1 MSTQDNDSDY
11 DNGSHNDNESAP
23 VAEVVVDAVDEVV
36 VDEFEVSI
44 AHFHIPAGAH
54 SKLRRTCPAF

>member
-1 MSTQDNDSDY
+1 MSSQHKD
-11 DNGSHNDNESAP
+11 SHNDNGSDKDNESVP
-23 VAEVVVDAVDEVV
+23 VAEVV

>member
-1 MSTQDNDSDY
+1 MPMQDKDSDY
-11 DNGSHNDNESAP
+11 DNSSHSTNESAP
-23 VAEVVVDAVDEVV
+23 VTDVV

-44 AHFHIPAGAH
+44 AHFHIPPGAH